1 MGGLPPAL
9 LNDIELQQ
17 LMLPTLKADFKLG
30 ETYQYDSTCKLGVP
44 AIVLYG
50 TRDKAATGMDMQHW
64 ESCFKQSITPK
75 AIPGRHFFMQ
85 DSSALVLKEI
95 NAVLETLSPL

>member
-1 MGGLPPAL
+1 MTDHVSITNSILIRFLDTTG
-9 LNDIELQQ
+9 
-17 LMLPTLKADFKLG
+17 KLG
-30 ETYQYDSTCKLGVP
+30 ETYQYESACKLDVP

-50 TRDKAATGMDMQHW
+50 TRDKAATGADMHHW
-64 ESCFKQSITPK
+64 ETCFKQGITPK